1 MASELMTAKPTAETN
16 TPRLLGATQRP
27 ALAARR
33 LLAVIRHNE
42 LAAIGGAFFALVLFC
57 TVFAPLL
64 TPYEPTRLV
73 VKERLQAPS
82 VAHPFGTDDFGRDIL
97 ARVLYGGRPILTT
110 GFISVAISLAFG
122 MIIGIAGGYRR
133 GWLDNL
139 LMRLMDVML
148 SFPSVLLAILI
159 VAGLGPGMLNSII
172 AITFF
177 MVPVFARLVRSIVLV
192 LANEDYVTAAR
203 AIGASDMQIIRAHI
217 LVNMLPPIIVQASAM
232 LAIAISTSTALNF
245 LGLGV
250 VPPLP
255 DWGLMVSDGQRLI
268 FDAPQV
274 PFFPGIAIALTVLS
288 VNFIGDGLR
297 DRLDPKL
304 RGR

>member
-1 MASELMTAKPTAETN
+1 MASQGVKVQTRQPTSLGV
-16 TPRLLGATQRP
+16 RLRLRP
-27 ALAARR
+27 ALRR
-33 LLAVIRHNE
+33 LGGLARHNE
-42 LAAIGGAFFALVLFC
+42 LAAFGTLFFIIVLVATLC
-57 TVFAPLL
+57 APLL
-64 TPYEPTRLV
+64 TPYDPTKLV
-73 VKERLQAPS
+73 VKERLQGPS
-82 VAHPFGTDDFGRDIL
+82 LVHPFGTDDFGRDIL
-97 ARVLYGGRPILTT
+97 ARVLYGGRPILFT
-110 GFISVAISLAFG
+110 GFVSVGVSLAIG
-122 MIIGIAGGYRR
+122 MAIGIAGGYRR
-133 GWLDNL
+133 GWVDNL

-159 VAGLGPGMLNSII
+159 VAGLGPGMLNAII

-177 MVPVFARLVRSIVLV
+177 LIPVFARLVRSIVLV

-217 LVNMLPPIIVQASAM
+217 LVNLVPPVIVQASAM

-250 VPPLP
+250 VPPTP